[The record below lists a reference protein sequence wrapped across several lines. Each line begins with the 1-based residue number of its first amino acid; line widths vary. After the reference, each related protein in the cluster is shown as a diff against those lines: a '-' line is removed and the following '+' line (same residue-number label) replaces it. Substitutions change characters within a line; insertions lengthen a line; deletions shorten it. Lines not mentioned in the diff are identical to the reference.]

1 MTISVFGLGYVGCVA
16 AASLARDGH
25 TVIGV
30 DVNPEKVALAA
41 SGRSPVIEPGLE
53 RLIRDVVKAGRLRA
67 TLDAQGAVTGSDVS
81 IICVGT
87 PGNHNGSLN
96 LQYVKNVCHEIG
108 AALSDTSDYHV
119 VVVRST
125 VLPGTVEEHL
135 VPLLEQQS
143 GRRAGADF
151 GVVMNPEFLREGTAL
166 DDYNRPPLVV
176 IGELDSR
183 SGAAVQCLYDACEA
197 PVLRTTIRAAEMVK
211 YASNAFHALKV
222 AFANEIGTLCG
233 AHAVDGQ
240 QLMEIFCQ
248 DRRLNIST
256 AYLKP
261 GFAFGGSCLPKDLRA
276 LLYRAKERDLE
287 CPLLSAVTNSNQQQ
301 IQRGIRRVEE
311 TGCRKIGVLGLSFK
325 AGTDDVRES
334 PVVSLVETLI
344 GRGYQVS
351 VYDDL
356 VEPAR
361 LTGANKSFLEREIPH
376 IAALMRPSIDA
387 VIAEAEVVVVANRTA
402 AFRAVHQSMRPGQ
415 ALVDLVGVVETK
427 RADHPIVKAS
437 PDEVS
442 NSDSWRTSRR
452 AALGWQSARSARTGS
467 M

>member
-1 MTISVFGLGYVGCVA
+1 MRISVFGLGYVGCVA

-41 SGRSPVIEPGLE
+41 SGRSPVIEPGLDC
-53 RLIRDVVKAGRLRA
+53 LVQDVVKAGRLHA
-67 TLDAQGAVTGSDVS
+67 TPDAQVAVAGSDMS

-87 PGNHNGSLN
+87 PSNQNGSLN
-96 LQYVKNVCHEIG
+96 LEFVKNVCREIG
-108 AALSDTSDYHV
+108 SALSATPDYHV

-135 VPLLEQQS
+135 IPLVEQHS
-143 GRRAGADF
+143 RRRAGADF
-151 GVVMNPEFLREGTAL
+151 GVVMHPEFLREGTAL
-166 DDYNRPPLVV
+166 DDFVRPPLIVV
-176 IGELDSR
+176 GQLDRR
-183 SGAAVQCLYDACEA
+183 SGDAVHSLYDHCEA

-222 AFANEIGTLCG
+222 VFANEIGNLCR
-233 AHAVDGQ
+233 AHAVDGHQ
-240 QLMEIFCQ
+240 VMEIFCA

-287 CPLLSAVTNSNQQQ
+287 CPLLTAVSNSNQQQ

-311 TGCRKIGVLGLSFK
+311 TGRKKIGVLGLSFK

-334 PVVSLVETLI
+334 PVVSLVETLV
-344 GRGYQVS
+344 GRGYQVA

-356 VEPAR
+356 VDPAR
-361 LTGANKSFLEREIPH
+361 LTGANKSFLEHEIPH

-387 VIAEAEVVVVANRTA
+387 VVAEAEVVVVANRTG
-402 AFRAVHQSMRPGQ
+402 AFREVRQSMRPGQ
-415 ALVDLVGVVETK
+415 VLVDLAGVVEP
-427 RADHPIVKAS
+427 RGAVHPAYEGVA
-437 PDEVS
+437 
-442 NSDSWRTSRR
+442 
-452 AALGWQSARSARTGS
+452 
-467 M
+467 